1 MHTLHSPDGL
11 CSVEDAVKAAKTKGL
26 NGIAITDHNT
36 ISGHVEA
43 KKFSRNDFIIIPGVE
58 ISSADGHILGL
69 GVSELVPRGLS
80 AEETLKRIKE
90 QGGISIVAHP
100 FAFGRKPNLVYK
112 AKFDAVEAFN
122 SRALFLSNPLAR
134 RFAEQ
139 NRFPMTAGSDAH
151 HCDEIGLAIT
161 TLNCKPNVDS
171 ILEEIKRGETSISGR
186 TLPLSIFL
194 WRAFQRILHR
204 FYER

>member
-1 MHTLHSPDGL
+1 VHTLHSPDGL
-11 CSVEDAVKAAKTKGL
+11 CSVEDAVKAAKAKGL

-36 ISGHVEA
+36 IRGHVEA

-69 GVSELVPRGLS
+69 GVRELVQRGLS
-80 AEETLKRIKE
+80 AEETVKRIKE

-122 SRALFLSNPLAR
+122 SRALFFSNPLAR